1 MTVDEGMIGQQT
13 PTFLALGTCFVEH
26 NFSTDWG
33 WDVSGLFKHITFI
46 MHFISIKGLPW

>member
-1 MTVDEGMIGQQT
+1 MTVDEGVIGQQT

-33 WDVSGLFKHITFI
+33 WDDCFWFI
-46 MHFISIKGLPW
+46 QAHYICYAFYFY